1 MGKISV
7 MKYIYSLFV
16 GLSLAF
22 WAINIANAEVKGGA
36 TLGCL
41 PKPGFSYH
49 ICTQPDRLLEL
60 CGHLPGKDSGPVNFL
75 VGGLWKGGVCL
86 NTVVF
91 EVPNAVLCGFPEE
104 SGVKSLEGMNGWAVR
119 YPCNI
124 PLDEA
129 QAYVLKDGVM
139 YPIGSALNFKENIE
153 LLEGIDCDGYA
164 TLDVKPKPNCNDPF
178 PGLSTPE
185 RPSTPPSIDNP
196 RPSRPSTSR
205 RPFSRSDSMLRG
217 GAVSAGNSV
226 KRNCGKIL
234 LSCALDCDGMI
245 VEGGKGAL
253 KGALKSGPLV
263 LVDICAQK
271 GIEKACEGLGATET
285 QTEGSKALGG
295 IGTGALCGAAI
306 GGPPGAGIGAGI
318 SAGVETVC
326 ACGKIVYYLG
336 DSCYR
341 YGIGDTF
348 EAWCG
353 TGLDPIRYWCGD

>member
-1 MGKISV
+1 
-7 MKYIYSLFV
+7 
-16 GLSLAF
+16 
-22 WAINIANAEVKGGA
+22 
-36 TLGCL
+36 
-41 PKPGFSYH
+41 
-49 ICTQPDRLLEL
+49 
-60 CGHLPGKDSGPVNFL
+60 
-75 VGGLWKGGVCL
+75 
-86 NTVVF
+86 
-91 EVPNAVLCGFPEE
+91 
-104 SGVKSLEGMNGWAVR
+104 
-119 YPCNI
+119 
-124 PLDEA
+124 
-129 QAYVLKDGVM
+129 
-139 YPIGSALNFKENIE
+139 
-153 LLEGIDCDGYA
+153 
-164 TLDVKPKPNCNDPF
+164 
-178 PGLSTPE
+178 
-185 RPSTPPSIDNP
+185 
-196 RPSRPSTSR
+196 
-205 RPFSRSDSMLRG
+205 MLRG
-217 GAVSAGNSV
+217 GAASAGNSV

-306 GGPPGAGIGAGI
+306 AGPPGAGIGAGI

-336 DSCYR
+336 DSCYS